1 MAVLRRI
8 CGITR
13 HDRIRNMDAK
23 KGLDIKNDITT
34 VLQQRRLRYFG
45 HISRMG
51 PDRYLLLHGKVHGTR
66 PVGRPRKNWLDNIR
80 DDCVDMG
87 TTITEATQ
95 WTVKNDHS
103 GDVSSTQWAANARQY
118 RLRWNGHKSKVK
130 LLRIEYAEWGSS
142 RPHATAQAGFDYTD
156 YIVGLLIAVQQLF
169 EFR

>member
-95 WTVKNDHS
+95 WTVKTITVETCHQHNGPPTRVNIVFVETAIS
-103 GDVSSTQWAANARQY
+103 QKSSY
-118 RLRWNGHKSKVK
+118 S
-130 LLRIEYAEWGSS
+130 E
-142 RPHATAQAGFDYTD
+142 
-156 YIVGLLIAVQQLF
+156 
-169 EFR
+169 